1 MAQNL
6 GLPCPLEV
14 LDVFGRKSKSKAPK
28 AFKFGTK
35 RVPIEVYNW
44 WKFGVDISNHFWEI
58 QILSFFHSNSFPL
71 AYKNNFRKLFLY
83 AKGKELEWKNVKFWI
98 SQKWF
103 EISTPNFHQLFT
115 SIGTHFVPN
124 LKAFGALDLDFLPKT
139 FKTSNGRGRSIF
151 WATPFK
157 FGENSFLS

>member
-1 MAQNL
+1 MD
-6 GLPCPLEV
+6 LPRPFEV
-14 LDVFGRKSKSKAPK
+14 LDVFGGKSKSEAPN

-35 RVPIEVYNW
+35 RVTIEVNNW

-58 QILSFFHSNSFPL
+58 EIWTFFSFNSLPSWT
-71 AYKNNFRKLFLY
+71 KNSFRKLFFVQL
-83 AKGKELEWKNVKFWI
+83 GRELKEKNVQISI

-115 SIGTHFVPN
+115 SIVTRFVPN
-124 LKAFGALDLDFLPKT
+124 LKAFGASDLDFPPKT
-139 FKTSNGRGRSIF
+139 SKTSNGRGRSIF

-157 FGENSFLS
+157 FGENSFLP

>member
-1 MAQNL
+1 MGQKIGPL
-6 GLPCPLEV
+6 RLLEV
-14 LDVFGRKSKSKAPK
+14 LDAFGGKSKSEPPK

-35 RVPIEVYNW
+35 WVPIEVNNW

-58 QILSFFHSNSFPL
+58 QNLTFFHCNSFPL
-71 AYKNNFRKLFLY
+71 AFKNSFWKLFLY
-83 AKGKELEWKNVKFWI
+83 AKGKELEWKNFKFLI

-115 SIGTHFVPN
+115 SIVTCFVPN
-124 LKAFGALDLDFLPKT
+124 LKTFSALDLDFLPKAS
-139 FKTSNGRGRSIF
+139 KTSGSIF

-157 FGENSFLS
+157 FDEKSFLT